1 MTVLIWALAVAGSAL
16 ILTQSSI
23 ASPIRDVLAG
33 AEERLLAMLSALDSK
48 TDTPRALDFGT
59 YGAIVSG
66 SPTRKRLSRVM
77 RCPVAAAHRVVA
89 ALSKLATCPMCSG
102 FWLGAFWTHV
112 LLASPWIASAHPRL
126 SAALWLFA
134 GGCAGSVLSACG
146 VATWLFLDEAR
157 MAFGLWR
164 YLKTPKEE
172 PDTRAIRIPR
182 YMRAGLANE
191 TDSPITCPCGTVLET
206 GFYKCHQVGQYCG
219 VLRGRDL
226 TPLAGTIA
234 VFTNPTTET
243 IVCGCGATIFS
254 GEGHPVTHACD
265 GTTSLD
271 T

>member
-1 MTVLIWALAVAGSAL
+1 MNAAVWALAVAGSAL

-23 ASPIRDVLAG
+23 VSPIRDALTG
-33 AEERLLAMLSALDSK
+33 AE
-48 TDTPRALDFGT
+48 
-59 YGAIVSG
+59 
-66 SPTRKRLSRVM
+66 KRLFNLRLVFDFSRTNEVHVPTDNDGHNWKPLS
-77 RCPVAAAHRVVA
+77 RATRWPVAAAYRVVA
-89 ALSKLATCPMCSG
+89 ALAKLATCPMCSG

-112 LLASPWIASAHPRL
+112 LLASPWVAPAHPRL

-146 VATWLFLDEAR
+146 VATWLFLDEAK

-206 GFYKCHQVGQYCG
+206 GFYDKHHRVGQYCG
-219 VLRGRDL
+219 VLRGRNL

-254 GEGHPVTHACD
+254 GEAHPVTHACD